1 MGRQYSNDL
10 LTAPLRAESQPAI
23 ESTGANPKKPIQAKE
38 HTSTII
44 GWILRVG
51 VILSTTIILVGVLLQ
66 LLQPGGLTA
75 QTMDLGALPHTLE
88 QVWSG
93 LIMLRPQAVI
103 ASGLLLLIA
112 IPVVTVITSAV
123 AFAVERD
130 RRFVVITLIVL
141 AILMLSL
148 LIGQSSR

>member
-1 MGRQYSNDL
+1 MGKQYSNHL
-10 LTAPLRAESQPAI
+10 LTAPLRAKS
-23 ESTGANPKKPIQAKE
+23 
-38 HTSTII
+38 
-44 GWILRVG
+44 
-51 VILSTTIILVGVLLQ
+51 
-66 LLQPGGLTA
+66 QPGGLTA

-141 AILMLSL
+141 AILMLSY
-148 LIGQSSR
+148 

>member
-1 MGRQYSNDL
+1 M
-10 LTAPLRAESQPAI
+10 AESHPAI
-23 ESTGANPKKPIQAKE
+23 EITRGNPKKNPPAKE
-38 HTSTII
+38 RTSTII

-51 VILSTTIILVGVLLQ
+51 VILSTTIILVGVLLL

-75 QTMDLGALPHTLE
+75 QSMDLGMFPHTLA

-93 LIMLRPQAVI
+93 LLMLRTQAVI

-112 IPVVTVITSAV
+112 TPVVTVITSAV

-141 AILMLSL
+141 AILILSL
-148 LIGQSSR
+148 LIGKSGG

>member
-1 MGRQYSNDL
+1 MGKQYSNHL
-10 LTAPLRAESQPAI
+10 LTAPLRAKSQPAI
-23 ESTGANPKKPIQAKE
+23 ESTQANPKKPVQPKE

-44 GWILRVG
+44 GWILRLG
-51 VILSTTIILVGVLLQ
+51 VTLSTTIILVGVLLQ
-66 LLQPGGLTA
+66 LLQPGGFTA
-75 QTMDLGALPHTLE
+75 QTMDLGTFPHTLE

-93 LIMLRPQAVI
+93 LLMLRPQAVI

>member
-1 MGRQYSNDL
+1 MGKQYSNDL
-10 LTAPLRAESQPAI
+10 LTAPLRAKSQPAI
-23 ESTGANPKKPIQAKE
+23 ESTQANPKKPVQPKE
-38 HTSTII
+38 HISTII
-44 GWILRVG
+44 GWIFRLG

-103 ASGLLLLIA
+103 PSGFLLLIA
-112 IPVVTVITSAV
+112 IPLLTVITSPLP
-123 AFAVERD
+123 FSLERD
-130 RRFVVITLIVL
+130 LRFVV
-141 AILMLSL
+141 
-148 LIGQSSR
+148 